1 MPSSKTVLCL
11 GLGTIAQAQLLV
23 FPISEKGDFR
33 STRVTMYQKDHLLGI
48 SVISSSLYNFIG
60 PVLTINLYLPATNPI
75 VEESNLTEY
84 MPLLSIKKIA
94 SLPKFKIIV
103 RLSHR
108 KIRLLSWKKRT
119 DLQGQVIVQFIP

>member
-119 DLQGQVIVQFIP
+119 DLLGQVIVQFIP